1 MKDWIRMLAEIKK
14 MSIRSRNLADRY
26 AGNATL
32 QASYRAMDI
41 CCSHIAKKM
50 ETMLEAKMEKADG
63 TRNPEGASGNPQVHE
78 LRDRT
83 PIRFARETPEEKE
96 K

>member
-1 MKDWIRMLAEIKK
+1 MKDWIRMLAEIKR

-32 QASYRAMDI
+32 QASYRATDI

-50 ETMLEAKMEKADG
+50 AAILEAKLEMDG
-63 TRNPEGASGNPQVHE
+63 SARKTGAASGHPEVQE
-78 LRDRT
+78 RRDRT
-83 PIRFARETPEEKE
+83 PIRFVRETPEEKE
-96 K
+96 R